1 MYGADATL
9 SVTKITGRITSP
21 RLCGVIPAKAGV
33 QFSAASPGVTGSPAF
48 ERVKKFQPHP
58 EERPKGASRRMA
70 ASHCRASILR
80 DALLRTAPQDEVLIL
95 HALFSRAMV
104 QPRHP

>member
-1 MYGADATL
+1 MYGADAAL
-9 SVTKITGRITSP
+9 SVTRKRESSTPQR
-21 RLCGVIPAKAGV
+21 RRGVK
-33 QFSAASPGVTGSPAF
+33 GSSAF

-80 DALLRTAPQDEVLIL
+80 DAVLRTAPQDEVVVTRQRGMRACLLMARAL
-95 HALFSRAMV
+95 HIAVECCAGMSAL
-104 QPRHP
+104 

>member
-1 MYGADATL
+1 MYGADAAL
-9 SVTKITGRITSP
+9 SVTRKRESSTPQR
-21 RLCGVIPAKAGV
+21 RRGVK
-33 QFSAASPGVTGSPAF
+33 GSSAF

-80 DALLRTAPQDEVLIL
+80 DAVLRTAPQDEVVDFFTPSSKVHCAPPPAFRRI
-95 HALFSRAMV
+95 A
-104 QPRHP
+104 